1 MAGRAPT
8 KRMRGDSHAESPAPR
23 CRAVPARTHLRS
35 RLTPCPPPTGPPAAR
50 FCSQTLA
57 WFFFFSRRREA
68 PSPLVWSTSLEGQR
82 EEDERRQ
89 QRRGRRGPGAFGSGA
104 GAYSEHATALGS
116 CLRGRGGGRSG
127 KRTDV
132 AQACTGQK
140 GPAPE
145 WAAGLGGSPRGDKCV
160 RIIVFFIQ
168 SGTAQPWSAT
178 PDGRR
183 SPSLPQSCC
192 AGLGDCSDLRC
203 RPAAARSAQQLL
215 VLRWQDVTEVE
226 TGQSAKNRCA
236 RTLATRLMAGLSVR
250 SRSLPMRVVRP
261 RTARPA
267 SRSNVHQ
274 AASPHVDTR
283 SRAAAATKQARLW
296 LAMLTR
302 LPMGCAF
309 AYTLASARLA
319 CVCLRVRCLATRDSL
334 SRWPPRPSW
343 FGAFMTVRNTA
354 LRLCASCVETRG
366 PALLPREACC
376 FWCADFSVHVG
387 RSLCCPSQHH
397 C

>member
-132 AQACTGQK
+132 AQACPGQK

-192 AGLGDCSDLRC
+192 VLGWATCGVGLLQ
-203 RPAAARSAQQLL
+203 PAPRSSC
-215 VLRWQDVTEVE
+215 W
-226 TGQSAKNRCA
+226 
-236 RTLATRLMAGLSVR
+236 
-250 SRSLPMRVVRP
+250 
-261 RTARPA
+261 
-267 SRSNVHQ
+267 
-274 AASPHVDTR
+274 
-283 SRAAAATKQARLW
+283 
-296 LAMLTR
+296 
-302 LPMGCAF
+302 
-309 AYTLASARLA
+309 
-319 CVCLRVRCLATRDSL
+319 
-334 SRWPPRPSW
+334 
-343 FGAFMTVRNTA
+343 
-354 LRLCASCVETRG
+354 SCV
-366 PALLPREACC
+366 
-376 FWCADFSVHVG
+376 G
-387 RSLCCPSQHH
+387 RM
-397 C
+397 

>member
-1 MAGRAPT
+1 MCQDYRLLHPVGHGSA
-8 KRMRGDSHAESPAPR
+8 MVSHA
-23 CRAVPARTHLRS
+23 
-35 RLTPCPPPTGPPAAR
+35 
-50 FCSQTLA
+50 
-57 WFFFFSRRREA
+57 RR
-68 PSPLVWSTSLEGQR
+68 PQ
-82 EEDERRQ
+82 
-89 QRRGRRGPGAFGSGA
+89 
-104 GAYSEHATALGS
+104 
-116 CLRGRGGGRSG
+116 
-127 KRTDV
+127 V
-132 AQACTGQK
+132 AQ
-140 GPAPE
+140 PA
-145 WAAGLGGSPRGDKCV
+145 
-160 RIIVFFIQ
+160 
-168 SGTAQPWSAT
+168 SAV
-178 PDGRR
+178 
-183 SPSLPQSCC
+183 LC
-192 AGLGDCSDLRC
+192 AGLGDLRC
-203 RPAAARSAQQLL
+203 RPAAARCAQQLL

-309 AYTLASARLA
+309 AYTLASARLP
-319 CVCLRVRCLATRDSL
+319 CVCLRVRCRATRDSL

-343 FGAFMTVRNTA
+343 FGAFMTVRNKA
-354 LRLCASCVETRG
+354 LRLCASCVGTRG
-366 PALLPREACC
+366 RALLPREASC

>member
-1 MAGRAPT
+1 M
-8 KRMRGDSHAESPAPR
+8 
-23 CRAVPARTHLRS
+23 
-35 RLTPCPPPTGPPAAR
+35 
-50 FCSQTLA
+50 
-57 WFFFFSRRREA
+57 
-68 PSPLVWSTSLEGQR
+68 EGQR
-82 EEDERRQ
+82 EEDERWQ

-104 GAYSEHATALGS
+104 GAYSEHATAFGS

-145 WAAGLGGSPRGDKCV
+145 WAAGFAGSPRGDKCV

-192 AGLGDCSDLRC
+192 AGLGDLRC
-203 RPAAARSAQQLL
+203 RPAAARCAQQLL

-309 AYTLASARLA
+309 AYTLASARLP
-319 CVCLRVRCLATRDSL
+319 CVCLRVRCRATRDSL

-343 FGAFMTVRNTA
+343 FGAFMTVRNKA
-354 LRLCASCVETRG
+354 LRLCASCVGTRG
-366 PALLPREACC
+366 RALLPREASC

-387 RSLCCPSQHH
+387 RSMCCPSQHH